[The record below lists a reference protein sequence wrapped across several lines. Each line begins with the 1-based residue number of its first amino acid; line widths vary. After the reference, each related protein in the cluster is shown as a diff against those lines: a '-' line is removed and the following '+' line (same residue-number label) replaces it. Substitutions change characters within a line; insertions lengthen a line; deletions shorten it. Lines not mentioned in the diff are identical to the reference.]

1 VVVDASDRDQLRQL
15 GSLVRRY
22 RTERGMSSRELAR
35 RAQVSLGTVSHLETG
50 SHRPTVTTFTRIIE
64 ALELDTAA
72 ARALWSLYGDR
83 DDGRERI
90 AVSADRIMHEIH
102 ALANARLR
110 AWLRADAATAHALSD
125 ELERLWSVY
134 RVALTRSA
142 KDCQTRSVE

>member
-1 VVVDASDRDQLRQL
+1 VRDGSDRDQLRQL

-22 RTERGMSSRELAR
+22 RTERGLSSRELAR
-35 RAQVSLGTVSHLETG
+35 RARVSLGTVSHLETG
-50 SHRPTVTTFTRIIE
+50 SHRPTVSTFTRIVE
-64 ALELDTAA
+64 ALELDPAA
-72 ARALWSLYGDR
+72 ARALWSLYGDC

-90 AVSADRIMHEIH
+90 AVSADRIMLEIN

-134 RVALTRSA
+134 RVAMTRNRMA
-142 KDCQTRSVE
+142 CRTRSVE